1 MEQVIIEL
9 LGGKLDGATLLML
22 FIIGILTK
30 RFVPWWVHEEALD
43 KLAQY
48 EDAAPALL
56 DEVTR
61 LIDTI
66 NNDPDAVGK
75 PTTQRRRVRERQE
88 KLQHVVRSSSRS
100 SPPRRRR
107 VR

>member
-1 MEQVIIEL
+1 METILVEL
-9 LGGKLDGATLLML
+9 LSGKLDGATLLMA

-30 RFVPWWVHEEALD
+30 RFVPWWIHEEALE

-56 DEVTR
+56 EEVTR

-66 NNDPDAVGK
+66 NNDPDAADK
-75 PTTQRRRVRERQE
+75 PATQRRRVRERQE
-88 KLQHVVRSSSRS
+88 ELHNVIRTRPKSLKTT
-100 SPPRRRR
+100 RRR